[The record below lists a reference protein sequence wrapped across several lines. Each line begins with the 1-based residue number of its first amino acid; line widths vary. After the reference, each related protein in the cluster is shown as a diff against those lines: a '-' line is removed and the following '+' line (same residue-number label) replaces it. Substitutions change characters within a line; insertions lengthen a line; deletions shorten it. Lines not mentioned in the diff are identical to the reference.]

1 MIYTSYF
8 ANSRNF
14 PKGAIPIAICR
25 GVPSWYNGLVYQTV
39 APTQRILQ
47 EWHEDNDERAY
58 KVRFAHDVLRNVEP
72 VRVLNELQLMVPLK
86 TREQMDCPVWDS
98 DDVHIVLLCYEV
110 AEDFCHRHLVAD
122 WLNRFFGTEKVKEL
136 GANRGPIS
144 DFPENYYPLHM
155 RF

>member
-14 PKGAIPIAICR
+14 PKGAIHIAICR
-25 GVPSWYNGLVYQTV
+25 GVPSWYNGLVYQTI

-72 VRVLNELQLMVPLK
+72 VRVLNELQLMIPYEI
-86 TREQMDCPVWDS
+86 REKMDCPVWDS
-98 DDVHIVLLCYEV
+98 EDVHIVLLCYEV

-122 WLNRFFGTEKVKEL
+122 WLNRFFRTEKVKEL
-136 GANRGPIS
+136 GINRGPIS

>member
-72 VRVLNELQLMVPLK
+72 VRVLNELQLMVPYEI
-86 TREQMDCPVWDS
+86 REKMDCPVWDS
-98 DDVHIVLLCYEV
+98 KDVHIVLLCYEV

-122 WLNRFFGTEKVKEL
+122 WLNRFFGTEKVQEL
-136 GANRGPIS
+136 GVNRGPVS

>member
-25 GVPSWYNGLVYQTV
+25 GVPSWYNGLVYQTM

-47 EWHEDNDERAY
+47 EWHEDNDEMAY

-72 VRVLNELQLMVPLK
+72 VRVLNELQLMVPYEI
-86 TREQMDCPVWDS
+86 REKMDCPVWDS
-98 DDVHIVLLCYEV
+98 KDVHIVLLCYEV

-136 GANRGPIS
+136 GVNRGPVS